1 MNKELT
7 IYQIR
12 FFKCHP
18 HYGTAQRQLDARR
31 RLTRVC
37 LQSHTHFYAGNL
49 KLYAVKSDCHGHALY
64 ERPLRATS
72 HAIITRHIMAFA
84 LG

>member
-1 MNKELT
+1 MCIINWT
-7 IYQIR
+7 PIGY
-12 FFKCHP
+12 
-18 HYGTAQRQLDARR
+18 YGTAQRQLAAHG

-49 KLYAVKSDCHGHALY
+49 KLHAAKGDCHGHDLY
-64 ERPLRATS
+64 KRPLRATLHVS
-72 HAIITRHIMAFA
+72 ITRHIMAFA

>member
-1 MNKELT
+1 MSLV
-7 IYQIR
+7 R
-12 FFKCHP
+12 
-18 HYGTAQRQLDARR
+18 YGTAQRQLDVCG

-49 KLYAVKSDCHGHALY
+49 KLNAAKSDCHGHALY
-64 ERPLRATS
+64 ERPLKATL
-72 HAIITRHIMAFA
+72 HASITRHIMAFA